1 MTDPIINVYGHKI
14 HLDGVSRIDMAMTPV
29 PHLVI
34 RFDNVPS
41 AANAV
46 YIDSA
51 SCLPQTSSNKL
62 CPTPEEQLREFLDVS
77 RDVMAAW
84 HSHVLARKF
93 GEKDISNSHSAD
105 LEKVQDEEDNA
116 RQILNIFGCLNVVD
130 NRLTDLEKAAT
141 KSYETTKGL
150 VAMEKAIDNRLVSLQ
165 AAAETIT
172 QLEDKLDKVARDLTE
187 NAVRDKQIEDTSR
200 QYNLNIL
207 DLYEK
212 YETVLFLAI
221 ALPIIACVV
230 CWITDWLVK

>member
-105 LEKVQDEEDNA
+105 VGIIKDDEDNA

-130 NRLTDLEKAAT
+130 NRLTDLERSAEGAYEAT
-141 KSYETTKGL
+141 KNL
-150 VAMEKAIDNRLVSLQ
+150 RAMERTINDRLVRLEG
-165 AAAETIT
+165 AAQTLA
-172 QLEDKLDKVARDLTE
+172 QLEEKLDKLATDFAKNAARNEQVE
-187 NAVRDKQIEDTSR
+187 NASR
-200 QYNLNIL
+200 QHGLNVL

-212 YETVLFLAI
+212 YETVFIMSI
-221 ALPIIACVV
+221 ALPIIACVI
-230 CWITDWLVK
+230 CWITDWIVK